1 MAGDTRVYGYL
12 RAVEHGLTDT
22 QHAVLAVLA
31 RGDRRVEVDPRA
43 GRVSHRMRAE
53 LLVVEMEALDR
64 MADEQRRF
72 DDREWLTKLYWHSA
86 RYPPAHARLAWA
98 RRDLL
103 GAICFWPEGRSR
115 LGWSPPHDCVL
126 KPLRPRLR

>member
-1 MAGDTRVYGYL
+1 MAGDTQVYGYL

-64 MADEQRRF
+64 MGGR
-72 DDREWLTKLYWHSA
+72 
-86 RYPPAHARLAWA
+86 
-98 RRDLL
+98 
-103 GAICFWPEGRSR
+103 GA
-115 LGWSPPHDCVL
+115 
-126 KPLRPRLR
+126 